1 MAVDSQHEE
10 YSKNLTK
17 WLLVRDCDEG
27 SQAVKSR
34 SAGSTNS
41 GTLNGLAGTAYL
53 PAPNANDNSQENT
66 QRYYAYKQRA
76 NFVNFTAHTK
86 EGLTGLVFRRKTS
99 IEAPTDIEY
108 LIDNANGDGLTT
120 DQMIKNATNEVLMI
134 GRYGM
139 LVDYPEAPQ
148 GLTDAEV
155 RAMELQANI
164 LSYPAESVINWRS
177 EMVGGVKKLTLVV
190 LKEPRETTK
199 DGFEYTTVCYHRVLL
214 LKDID
219 GNMTYVQNLYDD
231 NGEMV
236 VWKVGEDNEGDI
248 VTGDIIPRKSDGSMW
263 SEIPFT
269 FIGSVNNDAVVDK
282 APLYD
287 IAEIN
292 ISHYRN
298 SADYEESSF
307 MVGQPTPVLAGLTP
321 SWVKDVLKE
330 KVGLGSRAAIM
341 LPENGSADLLQ
352 ANENQMP
359 KAGME
364 IKEQQMMK
372 VGANIIQD
380 VGGNETVDAVKIRF
394 TGQNSKLGSI
404 IQNVEAAFLQCYMW
418 AQEFMGGT
426 GDSVITI
433 NKEFYD
439 ATLDP
444 QLIIAQIQLLDR
456 GIIATN
462 DLRDNLRSGNI
473 IKADRT
479 NEDIEGEAEIG
490 VMAGDFSE

>member
-1 MAVDSQHEE
+1 MAVDSQHQE
-10 YSKNLTK
+10 YSNSIIK
-17 WLLVRDCDEG
+17 WQLVRDADEG

-53 PAPNANDNSQENT
+53 PAPNASDNSSENSE
-66 QRYYAYKQRA
+66 RYHAYKKRA

-86 EGLTGLVFRRKTS
+86 EGLTGLVFRRKTT
-99 IEAPTDIEY
+99 IETLTDIEY
-108 LIDNANGDGLTT
+108 LINNANGDGLTT

-134 GRYGM
+134 GRYGL
-139 LVDYPEAPQ
+139 LVDYPETPP

-164 LSYPAESVINWRS
+164 LSWPAESVINWRS
-177 EMVGGVKKLTLVV
+177 EMVGGVKKLTMVV
-190 LKEPRETTK
+190 LREPREEST
-199 DGFEYTTVCYHRVLL
+199 DGFEYKTVCYHRVLL
-214 LKDID
+214 LKKID
-219 GNMTYVQNLYDD
+219 DKMIYVQNVYDD
-231 NGEMV
+231 SGNMV
-236 VWKVGEDNEGDI
+236 VWKTGEDSEGDI
-248 VTGDIIPRKSDGSMW
+248 VTGDIIPRKNDGSVW
-263 SEIPFT
+263 TEIPFT

-307 MVGQPTPVLAGLTP
+307 MVGQPTPVLSGLTT

-330 KVGLGSRAAIM
+330 KVGLGSRAAIL

-359 KAGME
+359 SKGME
-364 IKEQQMMK
+364 MKEQQMMK
-372 VGANIIQD
+372 IGANIIQD

-404 IQNVEAAFLQCYMW
+404 IQNVEAAFGQCYIW

-426 GDSVITI
+426 GESIIDI

-439 ATLDP
+439 QDIDP
-444 QLIIAQIQLLDR
+444 QMIIAAIQLMDR
-456 GIIATN
+456 GVWAKS
-462 DLRDNLRSGNI
+462 DLQDLTRKGGL
-473 IKADRT
+473 IKAGRT
-479 NEDIEGEAEIG
+479 NSEIDGEAEI
-490 VMAGDFSE
+490 AQIL